1 MSLAPSP
8 LPLASALLRPPPP
21 LPPNRKG
28 WYGFNPGSQ
37 LAVSGANAVIVARVA
52 VTTTLSAAAAGCTG
66 LFLQYLR
73 TGTWDLMCVCNA
85 MLGGLVGVT
94 AGCSVLEPWAALLCG
109 FTSAIVFVYAE
120 KGLLALKIDDPVS
133 AIPIHLCCGA
143 WGVIYVGI
151 MAAPRYVVEV
161 YGAGTFVEGSM
172 KWGIFYGGNAQLLL
186 CQFIEVLV
194 IVGWVGFFML
204 AFFMA
209 MSKMGLLRVSPEEE
223 LAGLDVSKHG
233 GSAYAGAEVG
243 GGDGMS
249 HSKSVAEGVVR
260 F

>member
-1 MSLAPSP
+1 
-8 LPLASALLRPPPP
+8 
-21 LPPNRKG
+21 
-28 WYGFNPGSQ
+28 
-37 LAVSGANAVIVARVA
+37 
-52 VTTTLSAAAAGCTG
+52 
-66 LFLQYLR
+66 
-73 TGTWDLMCVCNA
+73 
-85 MLGGLVGVT
+85 
-94 AGCSVLEPWAALLCG
+94 
-109 FTSAIVFVYAE
+109 VYAE
-120 KGLLALKIDDPVS
+120 KGLLALKVDDPVS

-151 MAAPRYVVEV
+151 MAAPKYVVEV
-161 YGAGTFVEGSM
+161 YSSYGAFTEGSQ

-194 IVGWVGFFML
+194 ILGWVGFWMLGFFML
-204 AFFMA
+204 
-209 MSKMGLLRVSPEEE
+209 MSKLGLLRVSPEEE

-243 GGDGMS
+243 GGDSMS